1 MNVHEQVCSWTSSEQ
16 CPNLSEH
23 VFMNKFMNNSWIFHE
38 QLFMNSNRKKVV
50 QTCSQKYGQM
60 GVLFMVKS
68 QLLSVHFWKIMKM
81 WEFWDFLSG
90 NRIKES
96 RRDIRFEKFTN
107 AVTAFMNNNVHY
119 LFMNIAQNL
128 VNTCSWTC
136 SWTVHERVHE
146 QI

>member
-1 MNVHEQVCSWTSSEQ
+1 MFMNKSVHEQVVNNAQTLVNTCSWTNSWTIHEY
-16 CPNLSEH
+16 
-23 VFMNKFMNNSWIFHE
+23 FMNNCSWTQIEKRWFKH
-38 QLFMNSNRKKVV
+38 
-50 QTCSQKYGQM
+50 CGQKYGQM

-68 QLLSVHFWKIMKM
+68 QLLSVHHRKIMKM
-81 WEFWDFLSG
+81 WEFWDFLCG